1 MSNRLIT
8 TLTTAAGTAGILFTA
23 LLVAAPGDSDSM
35 SGASNS
41 SGERMERSTDDRRY
55 GGDDRDRRSSRDD
68 DDRRYRGDDTR
79 LSDVVRQVE
88 DRHQVRVREAERE
101 YEHGRNLYELKVT
114 DADGRWRKLYVTA
127 EGDIVRD
134 RRDDD

>member
-1 MSNRLIT
+1 MSNRIVS

-23 LLVAAPGDSDSM
+23 LLVAAPGDSERM
-35 SGASNS
+35 SGASNA
-41 SGERMERSTDDRRY
+41 SGERMERGMDERRYRGDDSDRRY
-55 GGDDRDRRSSRDD
+55 GRGD

-127 EGDIVRD
+127 DGDIVRD
-134 RRDDD
+134 RRDD

>member
-1 MSNRLIT
+1 MSNRIVS
-8 TLTTAAGTAGILFTA
+8 TLTTAAGTAGLLFTA
-23 LLVAAPGDSDSM
+23 LLVAAPGDSDGM

-41 SGERMERSTDDRRY
+41 SGMSERSMDQRRFDDDRRA
-55 GGDDRDRRSSRDD
+55 GD

-101 YEHGRNLYELKVT
+101 YEHGRDLYELEVT

-127 EGDIVRD
+127 DGDIVRD

>member
-1 MSNRLIT
+1 MSNRIIG
-8 TLTTAAGTAGILFTA
+8 TLATAAGTAGLLFTA
-23 LLVAAPGDSDSM
+23 LLVAADG
-35 SGASNS
+35 
-41 SGERMERSTDDRRY
+41 
-55 GGDDRDRRSSRDD
+55 
-68 DDRRYRGDDTR
+68 RYRGDDTR

-101 YEHGRNLYELKVT
+101 YEHGRDLYELEVT

-127 EGDIVRD
+127 DGDIVRD

>member
-1 MSNRLIT
+1 MSNRIVS
-8 TLTTAAGTAGILFTA
+8 TLTTAAGTAGLLFTA
-23 LLVAAPGDSDSM
+23 LLVAAPGDSDDM
-35 SGASNS
+35 SGARS
-41 SGERMERSTDDRRY
+41 SSSMSERSMEQRRF
-55 GGDDRDRRSSRDD
+55 DD

-101 YEHGRNLYELKVT
+101 YEHGRNLYELEVT

-127 EGDIVRD
+127 DGDIVRD